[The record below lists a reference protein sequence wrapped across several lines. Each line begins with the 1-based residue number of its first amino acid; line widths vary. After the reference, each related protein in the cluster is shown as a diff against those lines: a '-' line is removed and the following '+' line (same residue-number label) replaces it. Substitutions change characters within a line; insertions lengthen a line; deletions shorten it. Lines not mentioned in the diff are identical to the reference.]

1 MDLLADDTPVLN
13 LAVNKFEYG
22 VSIIGYTAFKIVTEE
37 GGYYMLDKQ
46 SLNHVFNEIVSLNFY
61 QGTLNQTG

>member
-22 VSIIGYTAFKIVTEE
+22 VSIIGYTVLKIVTEE
-37 GGYYMLDKQ
+37 
-46 SLNHVFNEIVSLNFY
+46 EE
-61 QGTLNQTG
+61 